1 MSPGRGFFI
10 TAWIKTL
17 ERIPAY
23 TGILLLISF
32 IVNESCGDRQITQ
45 EHGEKYASFISL
57 SLSLLL
63 VQLIKINP

>member
-1 MSPGRGFFI
+1 MSPGRDFFI

-45 EHGEKYASFISL
+45 EHGGEICFLYLFVFISFTCATD
-57 SLSLLL
+57 
-63 VQLIKINP
+63 KN